1 MTILL
6 EHKALVGERVA
17 LEPLALSDRDAL
29 FAAAQRVG
37 PEGDLTSVPKSLA
50 AAEAYIEKALREQ
63 AEGRSLPFITRDLE
77 SSQVV
82 GTTRFMNI
90 EYWENDHP
98 LPDVVEIG
106 STWLARE
113 ARRTYV
119 NSEAKLLMLA
129 HAFEV
134 LGVERVTFKTDA
146 RNLRSRAAIER
157 IGATYEGT
165 LRRHGPAYDGGVRDA
180 AFFSIIRAEWPD
192 VRAKLSAGLRQRR
205 DG

>member
-1 MTILL
+1 MTLML
-6 EHKALVGERVA
+6 EHKPLCGARVA
-17 LEPLALSDRDAL
+17 LEPLTMGALDAL

-37 PEGDLTSVPKSLA
+37 PEGDLTSVPKNLA
-50 AAEAYIEKALREQ
+50 MAEVYIQKALSEQ
-63 AEGRSLPFITRDLE
+63 AEGRSLPYTTRDL
-77 SSQVV
+77 SSGHIV

-90 EYWENDHP
+90 EYWNNERV

-106 STWLARE
+106 ATWLARE

-119 NSEAKLLMLA
+119 NSEAKLLMLT

-134 LGVERVTFKTDA
+134 FGVERVTFKTDA
-146 RNLRSRAAIER
+146 RNLRSRNAIER

-192 VRAKLSAGLRQRR
+192 VQAKLRAIVASREH
-205 DG
+205 